1 VCAKER
7 WLQEVSSTVSN
18 YVFSVITRGPFE
30 DAVRRATEALRAEG
44 FGVLTTIDVARTLS
58 EKLGVERP
66 PYVILGA
73 CNPRYAHAALEADPD
88 IGALLP
94 CNVVLRA
101 RDDARIDVV
110 FMDPR
115 AVLGFVTRPEVSG
128 LAEEVRAKL
137 ERVASALARD

>member
-1 VCAKER
+1 M
-7 WLQEVSSTVSN
+7 SN
-18 YVFSVITRGPFE
+18 YVFSVTVRGSFE
-30 DAVRRATEALRAEG
+30 DAVRRATEALRTEG
-44 FGVLTTIDVARTLS
+44 FGVLTTIDVARTLA

-88 IGALLP
+88 LGALLP

-115 AVLGFVTRPEVSG
+115 AVLGIVTHPAVSG

-137 ERVASALARD
+137 ERVAGALARD